1 MNSASQQCV
10 TALRKAPLGGRPPP
24 RRELRQINAVA
35 GGHLPPPV
43 GTCLAAPQV
52 EQVVLGP
59 VHVDRPF
66 RFAVPWWVETRSI
79 ALHGQQPRTST
90 PSVMA
95 SRICSMCW
103 RRESIRFGSRTRDGE
118 QSGAPGDGTA
128 TSPARPSRT
137 PQGPDCLG
145 ADVHG
150 VDPDMHEQLA
160 IVPRLSFGLVLIQ
173 VGSHSGWC
181 ESAFRVLDVAIDGG
195 HRPGRV
201 AASAVG
207 NVVTSRPAGSMSPS
221 TAAAMAALILARNRT
236 W

>member
-10 TALRKAPLGGRPPP
+10 TALRKAPLRGRPPP

-66 RFAVPWWVETRSI
+66 RFAAPWWVETRSI

-103 RRESIRFGSRTRDGE
+103 RRESIRYGSRTRHGE

-137 PQGPDCLG
+137 RRVRNAL
-145 ADVHG
+145 
-150 VDPDMHEQLA
+150 
-160 IVPRLSFGLVLIQ
+160 VPRFTVSIPTCMSSSPSSL
-173 VGSHSGWC
+173 GSHSGWF
-181 ESAFRVLDVAIDGG
+181 SFRSVLI
-195 HRPGRV
+195 RV
-201 AASAVG
+201 GMKVPSVY
-207 NVVTSRPAGSMSPS
+207 SMSPL
-221 TAAAMAALILARNRT
+221 TGATDQAGWQHPRWGT